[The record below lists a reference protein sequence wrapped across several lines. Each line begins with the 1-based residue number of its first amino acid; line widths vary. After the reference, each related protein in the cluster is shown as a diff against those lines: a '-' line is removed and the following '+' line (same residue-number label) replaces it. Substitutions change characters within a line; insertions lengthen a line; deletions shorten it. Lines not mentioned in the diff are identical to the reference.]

1 MARSLNDHLFG
12 PGPKRVLAI
21 DGGGARGILACGIL
35 KGIET
40 RLKARLPV
48 NQRSDFRLHHYYDL
62 IGGTSTGSI
71 LAAGLAIGL
80 SVDDLK
86 QLYLSL
92 CPKIFAP
99 TKVKGVKKPR
109 FDAKKLASELDRVL
123 RERDGRALPLDL
135 TGKPAEG
142 NLITLGSTALHTGF
156 AVFAKRINKGSAW
169 TLTNNPR
176 WRYFDD
182 AAARDYVKRMGIEF
196 FPSEPN
202 SSFPIARLV
211 QASAAAPTYFETV
224 GMDVEAADREGSRG
238 IQIRDVDK
246 DAVFVDGALSGRNT
260 PALQMLFMVN
270 HPAFGFEWKTGEDN
284 LLLTSVGTG
293 WWRPVV
299 TEETVSLNPF
309 HSQAREAFR
318 AVDTLQTLI
327 HDSSLHA
334 LTMLQSMSRHPLQ
347 REKRWT
353 IDGEVDELTVE
364 GGAPYLLTKEPLL
377 RFRRLDVRL
386 DDKSL
391 RGLFGRSLEEEAAA
405 ETLNVKIADREDQK
419 RFEARAKAWSQSV
432 LTMRLRELAEND
444 INVLQLL
451 YRIGQRYG
459 ENAID
464 DEDFPASFD
473 PHGMGDPDGRDTATV
488 RG

>member
-1 MARSLNDHLFG
+1 
-12 PGPKRVLAI
+12 
-21 DGGGARGILACGIL
+21 
-35 KGIET
+35 
-40 RLKARLPV
+40 
-48 NQRSDFRLHHYYDL
+48 
-62 IGGTSTGSI
+62 
-71 LAAGLAIGL
+71 
-80 SVDDLK
+80 
-86 QLYLSL
+86 
-92 CPKIFAP
+92 
-99 TKVKGVKKPR
+99 
-109 FDAKKLASELDRVL
+109 
-123 RERDGRALPLDL
+123 
-135 TGKPAEG
+135 
-142 NLITLGSTALHTGF
+142 
-156 AVFAKRINKGSAW
+156 
-169 TLTNNPR
+169 
-176 WRYFDD
+176 
-182 AAARDYVKRMGIEF
+182 MGIEF